1 MQPATRDVQL
11 GRSYTA
17 DAMPRTHAEAP
28 ARSAAN
34 GKSGQS
40 GISGKRI
47 SGQ

>member
-1 MQPATRDVQL
+1 MQPVTRDVRL

-34 GKSGQS
+34 GKSSISGKS
-40 GISGKRI
+40 GISG
-47 SGQ
+47 Q